1 MKTNKTQKLVLI
13 ALLAAISIMLLYVP
27 FLRFPLLVSYLEYD
41 AMDIPILIGGF
52 LLGPGAGLLITLI
65 GALIQG
71 FTLSSSSGIYGILMH
86 FLATGAFVTTASLIY
101 RKRQSVKGLI
111 AALIFGTLAM
121 TAIMI
126 PANLI
131 VTPLFLGMP
140 ISSVTGLILPVI
152 IPFNLLKA
160 GINSVVTFLIFLPIR
175 RMKKFSK

>member
-1 MKTNKTQKLVLI
+1 MKQNKTQKLVL
-13 ALLAAISIMLLYVP
+13 LAVLTAISIVLLYIP

-52 LLGPGAGLLITLI
+52 LLGPAAGMAITFVS
-65 GALIQG
+65 ALIQG
-71 FTLSSSSGIYGILMH
+71 ITVSAGSGIYGILMH
-86 FLATGAFVTTASLIY
+86 FIATSAFVLTASMIY
-101 RKRQSVKGLI
+101 RNKKTAGFLIIGLVC
-111 AALIFGTLAM
+111 GTLAM

-140 ISSVTGLILPVI
+140 VSAVAELILPVI

-160 GINSVVTFLIFLPIR
+160 GINSIVTLLIFLPLSKSKLI
-175 RMKKFSK
+175 KF